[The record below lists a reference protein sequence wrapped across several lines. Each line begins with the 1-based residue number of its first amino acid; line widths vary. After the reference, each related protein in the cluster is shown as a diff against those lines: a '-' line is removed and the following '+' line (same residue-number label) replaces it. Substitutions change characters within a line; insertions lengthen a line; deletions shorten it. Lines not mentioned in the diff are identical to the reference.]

1 MSIFLGGT
9 GSNNELHDY
18 EEGTWTV
25 TYPGGTEGSAPS
37 QSFAKYV
44 KVGHMVYVS
53 FYISSLKTPNNN
65 TQFSIGGLPF
75 TVGTSG
81 YGFGRIQYCGN
92 QALGSVGLG
101 TLSSPST
108 THIYFHRQDANSAV
122 WNNADQRSGYNGP
135 LLAGHIYEASS

>member
-25 TYPGGTEGSAPS
+25 TYPGGTEGSAPT
-37 QSFAKYV
+37 QSYAKYV

-75 TVGTSG
+75 TVGSSG

-92 QALGSVGLG
+92 QALAGVNLGSLA
-101 TLSSPST
+101 SPSST
-108 THIYFHRQDANSAV
+108 YLYFHRQDSNASV
-122 WNNADQRSGYNGP
+122 WTNAEQRSGYNGP
-135 LLAGHIYEASS
+135 LLVGHIYETNS